1 MNSNK
6 SSYLKLFNNHLNEF
20 IDDVLTIFPND
31 LDLQT
36 CATFLKGIRKINP
49 RMTINSWNQW
59 VTVKYR
65 REIEMGNLQFF
76 EDKDY
81 KNDLIGSQ
89 EEQKILNTIER
100 IRNDVKQCGED
111 NKKKTMK
118 YLQNLTKLSD
128 LYFAN

>member
-81 KNDLIGSQ
+81 KNDLKGSQ

>member
-31 LDLQT
+31 LDLHT

-49 RMTINSWNQW
+49 KMTISSWNQW
-59 VTVKYR
+59 VTKKYR
-65 REIEMGNLQFF
+65 IEIEACNLQFF
-76 EDKDY
+76 ENKDY
-81 KNDLIGSQ
+81 KQDLEGS
-89 EEQKILNTIER
+89 EDEQNILNTIER
-100 IRNDVKQCGED
+100 IRTDVKQCGEE

-128 LYFAN
+128 LYFMN